1 MLIYNKLQ
9 ILFSLLCLYWRII
22 IVKKNEKMTWYKKK
36 YYFCS
41 S

>member
-22 IVKKNEKMTWYKKK
+22 IVKKNEKNDVV
-36 YYFCS
+36 
-41 S
+41 